1 MLLLKTEYFLLPS
14 RNDLSK
20 SIPNI
25 STHENNNAAT
35 IISMLNP
42 NTYMEPLGHSLIIT
56 YVISVSNWTWIT
68 IN

>member
-1 MLLLKTEYFLLPS
+1 MYVLLDQSKHSWEHSIHKMALEILECCFLRLS
-14 RNDLSK
+14 TFCFQVEMILSK

-42 NTYMEPLGHSLIIT
+42 NT
-56 YVISVSNWTWIT
+56 
-68 IN
+68 

>member
-42 NTYMEPLGHSLIIT
+42 NT
-56 YVISVSNWTWIT
+56 
-68 IN
+68 